1 MLYQLSYA
9 SAAQTEG
16 GYQTGNTIASAVRP
30 GASKSEANP
39 STSDA
44 LYTFAARM
52 CQVNFT
58 LLAGFPQPHS
68 EPRRSKAFLE
78 RPRATRVEKPR
89 EKVRQSSRGR

>member
-39 STSDA
+39 STSDV
-44 LYTFAARM
+44 LYTFVARM

-58 LLAGFPQPHS
+58 RSLAFHSPLQIPVPTEHFSNAPEPPQWKSPAK
-68 EPRRSKAFLE
+68 R
-78 RPRATRVEKPR
+78 
-89 EKVRQSSRGR
+89 